1 MWNNPHPGNRRATRW
16 NAINPHA
23 VSTLL
28 FPNDPVVQALSEQLD
43 LPPLAS
49 TGDVFHDLMSC
60 IVEQQIHYRSTKKIF
75 AKALE
80 RAGLERLTLENFDAF
95 EADGLAPLALSTAK
109 LETVLRAVE
118 HFSGPIPTWN
128 TLSDNEV
135 RAWLKYIPGI
145 GPWTQDMILLYTL
158 ERPNVFPVD
167 DYHLKQI
174 LTSRYALNPKARLRA
189 HMLDV
194 AARWDGQSSLAVRYL
209 LESKRVLRG

>member
-1 MWNNPHPGNRRATRW
+1 M
-16 NAINPHA
+16 
-23 VSTLL
+23 STLL
-28 FPNDPVVQALSEQLD
+28 FPNDPVVQVLSEQLD

-80 RAGLERLTLENFDAF
+80 RAGLERLTLDNFDAF
-95 EADGLAPLALSTAK
+95 EADGLAPLALSAAK
-109 LETVLRAVE
+109 CETVLRAVE
-118 HFSGPIPTWN
+118 HFSGPTPAWN
-128 TLSDNEV
+128 TLSDTEV
-135 RAWLKYIPGI
+135 RTWLKHIPGV

-174 LTSRYALNPKARLRA
+174 LTSRYALNPKVRLRA
-189 HMLDV
+189 QMLDV

-209 LESKRVLRG
+209 LESKRVLGR